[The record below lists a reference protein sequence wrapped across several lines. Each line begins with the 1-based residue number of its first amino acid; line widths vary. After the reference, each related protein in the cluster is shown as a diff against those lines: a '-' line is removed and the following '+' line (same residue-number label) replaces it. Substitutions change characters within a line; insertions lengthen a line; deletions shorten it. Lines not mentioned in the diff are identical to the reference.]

1 MTIHIQPASIN
12 QAASIAQ
19 LKSVVWPDEMANA
32 EQVAQALRQPD
43 HRAFVALA
51 DQRVV
56 GFVDA
61 FPTTNAAGHTR
72 WEIDLLAVHPAYQ
85 GQKIGQRL
93 IEAAVQ
99 AGQPHPITS
108 RALIQV
114 DNHASQGAFR
124 RCGFS
129 PDWQVYQLMIA
140 TGQQAGNPQPLE
152 QAVLIPV
159 VTMNYSGLWLEG
171 TFSAANL
178 RAAQAE
184 CHRRDSS
191 LVGALIP
198 TNQAQA
204 LAAAE
209 TLGYA
214 PIELFHWWLKT

>member
-1 MTIHIQPASIN
+1 MSLPLASGAATPAF
-12 QAASIAQ
+12 ARFADPPTAE
-19 LKSVVWPDEMANA
+19 PYENA
-32 EQVAQALRQPD
+32 P
-43 HRAFVALA
+43 
-51 DQRVV
+51 
-56 GFVDA
+56 G
-61 FPTTNAAGHTR
+61 G
-72 WEIDLLAVHPAYQ
+72 
-85 GQKIGQRL
+85 
-93 IEAAVQ
+93 
-99 AGQPHPITS
+99 
-108 RALIQV
+108 
-114 DNHASQGAFR
+114 
-124 RCGFS
+124 
-129 PDWQVYQLMIA
+129 
-140 TGQQAGNPQPLE
+140 PLE